1 MLDLGLSREPTI
13 RINVKAP
20 FLPTCGRMCESL
32 LPDMAEDANGSN
44 EDNGDSSDGMSS
56 YGTML

>member
-1 MLDLGLSREPTI
+1 
-13 RINVKAP
+13 
-20 FLPTCGRMCESL
+20 MCESL